1 MTKSAMISIL
11 FCAAVLVAAM
21 FVGDWT
27 KQPYLK
33 DIAAE
38 IRKGAAVIEPKK
50 PSSSAASVVEADDVD
65 QDSKVIWDQMVH
77 EKPAGKPQPEALIF
91 NQAQPK
97 NVDTDEALSKNLPP
111 LDSGSGATQ
120 PETVKHH
127 KPV

>member
-11 FCAAVLVAAM
+11 LCAAVLVAAM
-21 FVGDWT
+21 FFGDWT

-38 IRKGAAVIEPKK
+38 IRKGTAVIEPKK
-50 PSSSAASVVEADDVD
+50 PSSSAASTIEADDAN
-65 QDSKVIWDQMVH
+65 QHSKVIWDQMVH
-77 EKPAGKPQPEALIF
+77 KKPANKPQPEALIF

-120 PETVKHH
+120 PETVKHN

>member
-11 FCAAVLVAAM
+11 LCAAVLVAAM
-21 FVGDWT
+21 FFGDWT

-38 IRKGAAVIEPKK
+38 IRKGTAVIEPKK
-50 PSSSAASVVEADDVD
+50 PSSSAASAIEADDAD
-65 QDSKVIWDQMVH
+65 QHSKVIWDQMVH
-77 EKPAGKPQPEALIF
+77 EKPANKLQPEALIF

-97 NVDTDEALSKNLPP
+97 NVDTDEALSKNLPL